1 MRTISKIILLCSVSF
16 FILQCSKKQP
26 VEPRGSSDL
35 MAVEVIGPPIAEI
48 NQEDT
53 WQVRV
58 ENMGSNSENQYS
70 VKLFKEDD
78 VELGS
83 IDGTTPIA
91 PREDL
96 SVAFIWTPTTLEET
110 HLYGRIVCAGDEN
123 VENDVSSMLPVR
135 IHPEGERQYLI
146 WDNDDGSGE
155 ERSEQG
161 LRSALRD
168 NGIRFQISGMDHEM
182 ASAAFGPD
190 ASGMEF
196 DVENGTANP
205 FLNQVYCE
213 VSRELPAVLRNYD
226 IVFVALGTYCF
237 T

>member
-1 MRTISKIILLCSVSF
+1 MRTISEIILLCSAAF

-26 VEPRGSSDL
+26 VEPQGSSDL
-35 MAVEVIGPPIAEI
+35 MAVEVIGPPVAEI

-53 WQVRV
+53 WQIRI
-58 ENMGSNSENQYS
+58 ENAGSNTENQYS
-70 VKLFKEDD
+70 VKLFKEED

-123 VENDVSSMLPVR
+123 VENDASPMLSVR

-146 WDNDDGSGE
+146 WDNDDGSGD

-168 NGIRFQISGMDHEM
+168 NGIRFQISGMGPGL
-182 ASAAFGPD
+182 ASTSIWPD
-190 ASGMEF
+190 ASGTEF
-196 DVENGTANP
+196 DVEDETANP
-205 FLNQVYCE
+205 FLNQICCE
-213 VSRELPAVLRNYD
+213 VSRELPAVLCNYD
-226 IVFVALGTYCF
+226 IVFVALGTYCL

>member
-1 MRTISKIILLCSVSF
+1 MRNISKIILWCFASF

-26 VEPRGSSDL
+26 VESRGSSDL
-35 MAVEVIGPPIAEI
+35 MAVEVIGPPVAEI
-48 NQEDT
+48 NREDT

-58 ENMGSNSENQYS
+58 ENTGSNSENQYS

-96 SVAFIWTPTTLEET
+96 SVVFIWTPTSLEET

-123 VENDVSSMLPVR
+123 VENDVSPMLSVR

-155 ERSEQG
+155 ERSEQE
-161 LRSALRD
+161 LRSTLRD
-168 NGIRFQISGMDHEM
+168 NGIRFHISGMDHEM
-182 ASAAFGPD
+182 ASAAIRPD
-190 ASGMEF
+190 ASEIGY
-196 DVENGTANP
+196 DVESETANP

-226 IVFVALGTYCF
+226 IVFATLGTYCL

>member
-96 SVAFIWTPTTLEET
+96 SVAFIWTPITLEET

-123 VENDVSSMLPVR
+123 AENDVSSMLPVR

-155 ERSEQG
+155 ERSEQE
-161 LRSALRD
+161 LRSTLRD
-168 NGIRFQISGMDHEM
+168 NGIRFQISGMNHEM
-182 ASAAFGPD
+182 ASASIRPD
-190 ASGMEF
+190 ASELEF
-196 DVENGTANP
+196 DVEDGTANP